1 MPLQTYL
8 SECPHNPSIRHSLPI
23 SPVDQDSCIEAT
35 PSWLLRIQKGSLKKQ
50 SYVDLSHIFKIP
62 ASHLHTYA
70 FRSPRAYKLR
80 LSATSYSVLMA
91 EIGLRNEP
99 YEDTASL
106 YKTARTRLEALAR
119 TNRELPS
126 ENPQKK
132 VARVRFCTDDDL
144 DVHGKKYPIT
154 PFPFPISVPLPLREI
169 EIDPETET
177 EPKHPNTAPASPTQQ
192 LPLKERRNV
201 RFTLEGLPRS
211 KSARSRSSLSL
222 RLLNYGQGHAH
233 THANANTNAN
243 THTNAQGYGTMLH
256 VPEPLATPYPTA
268 PPTPQTARYQSF
280 SPYVDHGWRDV
291 AVRFL
296 MGCLGLGGLVGV
308 LRMWG
313 GSVFGVAL

>member
-8 SECPHNPSIRHSLPI
+8 SQCPHNASIRHSLPI
-23 SPVDQDSCIEAT
+23 SPIDQDSCIEST
-35 PSWLLRIQKGSLKKQ
+35 PSWLLRIQKGVLKKQ

-119 TNRELPS
+119 TNREPPS
-126 ENPQKK
+126 ENTTKK

-154 PFPFPISVPLPLREI
+154 PFPFAFSVPLPLREI
-169 EIDPETET
+169 GAEAES

-222 RLLNYGQGHAH
+222 RLLNYGQGHGNAH
-233 THANANTNAN
+233 
-243 THTNAQGYGTMLH
+243 AQGYGT
-256 VPEPLATPYPTA
+256 VQVQEPLATPYPTA
-268 PPTPQTARYQSF
+268 PPTPLTARYQSF

-296 MGCLGLGGLVGV
+296 VGCLGLGGLVGV

-313 GSVFGVAL
+313 GSFFGAL